1 MYYAAKKKVHS
12 LLHPEIG
19 DTKLDKVINAF
30 IILLIASNVVAVI
43 IETVPRIHDKH
54 EQFFYYFDKISVI
67 IFTIEYLL
75 RVWSCNHEPKYK
87 HRINGRLKYMLSWPA
102 LIDLM
107 AILPSY
113 IHSIVGLDLRVL
125 RIFRLLRFF
134 RLFRLNS

>member
-1 MYYAAKKKVHS
+1 MYYSTKKKVHS

-54 EQFFYYFDKISVI
+54 EQFFRYFDIISVI

-75 RVWSCNHEPKYK
+75 RVWSCNQDPKYK
-87 HRINGRLKYMLSWPA
+87 HKIHGRLRYMLSWPA
-102 LIDLM
+102 LIDLL
-107 AILPSY
+107 AILPFF
-113 IHSIVGLDLRVL
+113 IHALFVFDLRIL
-125 RIFRLLRFF
+125 RIFRL
-134 RLFRLNS
+134 